1 MVFGYVLHSKNRM
14 LQEKDHFSKV
24 FSYRL
29 NIELSR
35 PAVRSPAATQFTF
48 PTPHYKPGVPGSA
61 STTCYAVFSISY
73 RSRGIPA

>member
-29 NIELSR
+29 NIE
-35 PAVRSPAATQFTF
+35 T
-48 PTPHYKPGVPGSA
+48 
-61 STTCYAVFSISY
+61 I
-73 RSRGIPA
+73 